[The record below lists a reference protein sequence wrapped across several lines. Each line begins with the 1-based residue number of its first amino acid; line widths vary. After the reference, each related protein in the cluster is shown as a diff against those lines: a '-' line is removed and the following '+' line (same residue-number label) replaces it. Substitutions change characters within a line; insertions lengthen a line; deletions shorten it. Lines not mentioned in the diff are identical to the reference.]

1 MFTGASQFALVGV
14 IGGGGS
20 LVAGAL
26 TALLLG
32 GRNALYGLRLSSLL
46 RVRGARRAVAAQFVI
61 DESAA
66 MGIARGRAGFWATGL
81 AVFACWNAGTAAGA
95 LGGEALSD
103 PSAFGLDAAAPAAFL
118 ALLAPRLTGR
128 SAQTTALAAAAAA
141 LIAAPLTPG
150 RRARAGRGPG
160 GAAVM
165 WPAILLAAGG
175 CYLLKLA
182 GLSVPRR
189 VLEAPRVER
198 IADRIPIALLA
209 ALIAVSTFTDG
220 RGLVLDE
227 RVAGLAAAGVAV
239 VLRAPFLA
247 VVAVRV

>member
-1 MFTGASQFALVGV
+1 MEVASVAEGPTAASGVLRDAAGIGLAVGAFGLSYGAIAVASGFTVLQTCALSALMFTGASQFALVGV

-20 LVAGAL
+20 LLAGAL

-46 RVRGARRAVAAQFVI
+46 GVRGARRAVAAQFVI

-118 ALLAPRLTGR
+118 ALLAPRLVGR
-128 SAQTTALAAAAAA
+128 SARTTALAAAAAA
-141 LIAAPLTPG
+141 LIAAPLTP
-150 RRARAGRGPG
+150 AG
-160 GAAVM
+160 
-165 WPAILLAAGG
+165 
-175 CYLLKLA
+175 
-182 GLSVPRR
+182 VP
-189 VLEAPRVER
+189 VLV
-198 IADRIPIALLA
+198 A
-209 ALIAVSTFTDG
+209 AL
-220 RGLVLDE
+220 
-227 RVAGLAAAGVAV
+227 VA
-239 VLRAPFLA
+239 LR
-247 VVAVRV
+247 

>member
-1 MFTGASQFALVGV
+1 MEAASVADGPTAVSAVLRDAAGIGLAVGAFGVSYGAIAVASGFTVLQTCALSALMFTGASQFALVGV

-20 LVAGAL
+20 VVAGAL

-46 RVRGARRAVAAQFVI
+46 RVRGARRVVAAQFVI

-118 ALLAPRLTGR
+118 ALLAPRMRGRETWVVALT
-128 SAQTTALAAAAAA
+128 AA
-141 LIAAPLTPG
+141 L
-150 RRARAGRGPG
+150 
-160 GAAVM
+160 V
-165 WPAILLAAGG
+165 
-175 CYLLKLA
+175 
-182 GLSVPRR
+182 
-189 VLEAPRVER
+189 
-198 IADRIPIALLA
+198 
-209 ALIAVSTFTDG
+209 ALIAVPFVPVG
-220 RGLVLDE
+220 FPVLIAALVG
-227 RVAGLAAAGVAV
+227 VIAGLLPQRRSGACADDVASGDDV
-239 VLRAPFLA
+239 PRGDVPTGEGTS
-247 VVAVRV
+247 

>member
-1 MFTGASQFALVGV
+1 V

-46 RVRGARRAVAAQFVI
+46 RVHGARRAVAAQFVI

-66 MGIARGRAGFWATGL
+66 MGITRGRAGFWATGV
-81 AVFACWNAGTAAGA
+81 AVFICWNAGTAAGA
-95 LGGEALSD
+95 LGGNALSD

-141 LIAAPLTPG
+141 LIAAPLTP
-150 RRARAGRGPG
+150 AG
-160 GAAVM
+160 
-165 WPAILLAAGG
+165 
-175 CYLLKLA
+175 
-182 GLSVPRR
+182 VP
-189 VLEAPRVER
+189 VLV
-198 IADRIPIALLA
+198 A
-209 ALIAVSTFTDG
+209 AL
-220 RGLVLDE
+220 
-227 RVAGLAAAGVAV
+227 VA
-239 VLRAPFLA
+239 LR
-247 VVAVRV
+247 

>member
-1 MFTGASQFALVGV
+1 MDAARVADRREGPGGEAASGVIRDALGIGVAVGAFGLSYGAIAVASGFTVLQTCALSALMFTGASQFALVGV

-141 LIAAPLTPG
+141 LIAAPLTP
-150 RRARAGRGPG
+150 AG
-160 GAAVM
+160 
-165 WPAILLAAGG
+165 
-175 CYLLKLA
+175 
-182 GLSVPRR
+182 VP
-189 VLEAPRVER
+189 VLV
-198 IADRIPIALLA
+198 A
-209 ALIAVSTFTDG
+209 AL
-220 RGLVLDE
+220 
-227 RVAGLAAAGVAV
+227 VALW
-239 VLRAPFLA
+239 
-247 VVAVRV
+247 

>member
-1 MFTGASQFALVGV
+1 MEAASVADRPTAASGVLRDAAGIGLAVGAFGLSYGAIAVASGFTVLQTCALSALMFTGASQCALVGV

-46 RVRGARRAVAAQFVI
+46 VVRGARRAVAAQFVI

-66 MGIARGRAGFWATGL
+66 MGIARGRTGFWATGL
-81 AVFACWNAGTAAGA
+81 AVFACWNAGTAVGA

-128 SAQTTALAAAAAA
+128 SAQTTALVAAAAA
-141 LIAAPLTPG
+141 LIAAPLTP
-150 RRARAGRGPG
+150 AG
-160 GAAVM
+160 
-165 WPAILLAAGG
+165 
-175 CYLLKLA
+175 
-182 GLSVPRR
+182 VP
-189 VLEAPRVER
+189 VLV
-198 IADRIPIALLA
+198 A
-209 ALIAVSTFTDG
+209 AL
-220 RGLVLDE
+220 
-227 RVAGLAAAGVAV
+227 VA
-239 VLRAPFLA
+239 LR
-247 VVAVRV
+247 

>member
-1 MFTGASQFALVGV
+1 MEAASVADGPTAASGVMRDAAGIGLAVGAFGLSYGAIAVASGFTVLQTCALSALMFTGASQFALVGV

-46 RVRGARRAVAAQFVI
+46 QVRGARRAVAAQFVI

-118 ALLAPRLTGR
+118 ALLAPRLTSR

-141 LIAAPLTPG
+141 LIAAPLTP
-150 RRARAGRGPG
+150 AG
-160 GAAVM
+160 
-165 WPAILLAAGG
+165 
-175 CYLLKLA
+175 
-182 GLSVPRR
+182 VP
-189 VLEAPRVER
+189 VLV
-198 IADRIPIALLA
+198 A
-209 ALIAVSTFTDG
+209 AL
-220 RGLVLDE
+220 
-227 RVAGLAAAGVAV
+227 VA
-239 VLRAPFLA
+239 LR
-247 VVAVRV
+247 

>member
-1 MFTGASQFALVGV
+1 MEAASVADGPTAASGVVRDAAGIGLAVGAFGLSYGAIAVASGFTVLQTCALSALMFTGASQFALVGV

-46 RVRGARRAVAAQFVI
+46 QVRGARRAVAAQLVI

-128 SAQTTALAAAAAA
+128 SPQTTALAAAAAA
-141 LIAAPLTPG
+141 LIAAPLTP
-150 RRARAGRGPG
+150 AG
-160 GAAVM
+160 
-165 WPAILLAAGG
+165 
-175 CYLLKLA
+175 
-182 GLSVPRR
+182 VP
-189 VLEAPRVER
+189 VLV
-198 IADRIPIALLA
+198 A
-209 ALIAVSTFTDG
+209 AL
-220 RGLVLDE
+220 
-227 RVAGLAAAGVAV
+227 VA
-239 VLRAPFLA
+239 LR
-247 VVAVRV
+247 

>member
-1 MFTGASQFALVGV
+1 MEVASVAEGPTAASGVLRDAAGIGLAVGAFGLSYGAIAVASGFTVLQTCALSALMFTGASQFALVGV

-46 RVRGARRAVAAQFVI
+46 QVRGARRAVAAQLVI

-103 PSAFGLDAAAPAAFL
+103 PSALGLDAAAPAAFL
-118 ALLAPRLTGR
+118 ALLAPRPAGR
-128 SAQTTALAAAAAA
+128 SARTTALAAAAAA
-141 LIAAPLTPG
+141 LIAAPLTP
-150 RRARAGRGPG
+150 AG
-160 GAAVM
+160 
-165 WPAILLAAGG
+165 
-175 CYLLKLA
+175 
-182 GLSVPRR
+182 VP
-189 VLEAPRVER
+189 VLV
-198 IADRIPIALLA
+198 A
-209 ALIAVSTFTDG
+209 AL
-220 RGLVLDE
+220 
-227 RVAGLAAAGVAV
+227 VA
-239 VLRAPFLA
+239 LR
-247 VVAVRV
+247 

>member
-1 MFTGASQFALVGV
+1 MEAASVADRREEARSGAAGEEARSGDADEDAGSRDGATSAVLRDAAGIGLAVGAFGLSYGAIAVASGFTVLQTCALSALMFTGASQFALVGV

-46 RVRGARRAVAAQFVI
+46 QVRGARRAVAAQFVI

-66 MGIARGRAGFWATGL
+66 MGLARGRAGFWATGV

-103 PSAFGLDAAAPAAFL
+103 PSAYGLDAAAPAAFL
-118 ALLAPRLTGR
+118 ALLAPQLAGR

-141 LIAAPLTPG
+141 LIAAPLTP
-150 RRARAGRGPG
+150 AG
-160 GAAVM
+160 
-165 WPAILLAAGG
+165 
-175 CYLLKLA
+175 
-182 GLSVPRR
+182 VP
-189 VLEAPRVER
+189 VLV
-198 IADRIPIALLA
+198 A
-209 ALIAVSTFTDG
+209 AL
-220 RGLVLDE
+220 
-227 RVAGLAAAGVAV
+227 VA
-239 VLRAPFLA
+239 LR
-247 VVAVRV
+247 